1 MLIAKGR
8 TFLTTCSLFTYFF
21 RASTEPEIATPPPS
35 PQSYK
40 TPHKSNMTPFK
51 LFEQTGQFLA
61 AMTHANLLCAHARD
75 GLTGKNR
82 PHLLLNDS

>member
-8 TFLTTCSLFTYFF
+8 MFETPRSLFTHFF
-21 RASTEPEIATPPPS
+21 RASTEPEMATPPPS

-51 LFEQTGQFLA
+51 LFKQTGQLMA
-61 AMTHANLLCAHARD
+61 AMTNAMPLCACA
-75 GLTGKNR
+75 
-82 PHLLLNDS
+82 